1 MNKKLYE
8 IHAEIC
14 KTLGN
19 AKRIEILNAL
29 QDSELTVGELA
40 DILGISPANVS
51 QHLSVMRQ
59 KGILISRREGVNI
72 YYRISNPK
80 VSKACTLMR
89 EVLLEQLDEGQK
101 IAKKFTGVQ
110 SPGPSGE

>member
-29 QDSELTVGELA
+29 NSKELTVGELA
-40 DILGISPANVS
+40 GILGISAANVS
-51 QHLSVMRQ
+51 QHLAVMRQ
-59 KGILISRREGVNI
+59 KGILTARREGSNI
-72 YYRISNPK
+72 YYRVSNSK
-80 VSKACTLMR
+80 VIKACSLMR
-89 EVLLEQLDEGQK
+89 EVLLEQLAEGQK
-101 IAKKFTGVQ
+101 IAKKFTGAK
-110 SPGPSGE
+110 

>member
-19 AKRIEILNAL
+19 AKRIEILTAL
-29 QDSELTVGELA
+29 KNRELTVSELA

-51 QHLSVMRQ
+51 QHLAVMRQ
-59 KGILISRREGVNI
+59 KGILTTRREGMNI

-80 VSKACTLMR
+80 VSQACELMR
-89 EVLLEQLDEGQK
+89 EVLLEQLEEGQK
-101 IAKKFTGVQ
+101 MARRLSSKK
-110 SPGPSGE
+110 

>member
-29 QDSELTVGELA
+29 QNRELTVSKLVE
-40 DILGISPANVS
+40 IMGIPPANVS
-51 QHLSVMRQ
+51 QHLAVMRQ
-59 KGILISRREGVNI
+59 KGILTARREGSNI
-72 YYRISNPK
+72 YYK
-80 VSKACTLMR
+80 VSNSKVIKACNLMR
-89 EVLLEQLDEGQK
+89 EVLLEQLEEGQK
-101 IAKKFTGVQ
+101 IARKLSRAK
-110 SPGPSGE
+110 